1 MRLMDFASDAHM
13 QKEES
18 HLPPQLLCFGR
29 DVDCLTLFLCRL
41 VSRASPHLLPLTR
54 VKPAKELLTEI

>member
-1 MRLMDFASDAHM
+1 MDFASNAHM

-29 DVDCLTLFLCRL
+29 DVDCFVLFLCHS

-54 VKPAKELLTEI
+54 VKIAKQLLTEV

>member
-1 MRLMDFASDAHM
+1 MRPMDFASDAHM

-18 HLPPQLLCFGR
+18 YLPPQLLCFGR
-29 DVDCLTLFLCRL
+29 NVDCLALFLCHL

-54 VKPAKELLTEI
+54 VKPAKELLTEV